1 MKTFPKTILTL
12 FIKDNKTN
20 WTPVTKQT
28 QTIRDR
34 TNNKIKNLGQKYYL
48 VKRIFDQNNIQR
60 DYLFEFGRK
69 IEEQYKDIKK
79 IELLQ
84 SQCKR
89 MKEALVCWFSE
100 NFFSE
105 ITQPN
110 SPLLNELIL
119 WNKINLNKTKKTKSK
134 IDKRNIQ
141 KNKNLSINTNES
153 KTMTTKKD
161 MMELDSEQININT
174 TITPEINANEIDTLP
189 TNQGIN
195 NSFSFLNGM
204 KLNEEI
210 DEFEINDTSSNASN
224 QNSIPRK
231 NYNFDFFNI

>member
-34 TNNKIKNLGQKYYL
+34 TNNKIKNLGQKYYQ

-79 IELLQ
+79 IEHLQ

-119 WNKINLNKTKKTKSK
+119 WNRINLNKTKKTKSK
-134 IDKRNIQ
+134 IDKRNVQ
-141 KNKNLSINTNES
+141 KNKNLPINTNEN
-153 KTMTTKKD
+153 KTMTAKKD

-204 KLNEEI
+204 KINEEI

-231 NYNFDFFNI
+231 NNNFDFFNI

>member
-34 TNNKIKNLGQKYYL
+34 TNNKIKNLGQKYYQ

-79 IELLQ
+79 IEHLQ

-119 WNKINLNKTKKTKSK
+119 WNRINLNKTKKTKSK
-134 IDKRNIQ
+134 IDKRNVQ
-141 KNKNLSINTNES
+141 KNKNLPININEN
-153 KTMTTKKD
+153 KIMTAKKD

-174 TITPEINANEIDTLP
+174 TITNEINANEIDTLP

-204 KLNEEI
+204 KINEEI

-231 NYNFDFFNI
+231 NNNFDFFNI